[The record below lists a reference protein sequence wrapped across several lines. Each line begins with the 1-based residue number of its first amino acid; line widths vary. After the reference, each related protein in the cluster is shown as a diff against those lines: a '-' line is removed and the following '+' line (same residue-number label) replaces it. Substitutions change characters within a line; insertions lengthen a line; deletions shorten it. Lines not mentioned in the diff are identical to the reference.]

1 VCTSIEGYL
10 QLKNEVVEITF
21 KALWKKI
28 REDNRKVR
36 KINQI
41 VNQTF
46 VLKSKHDKIIAQWAL
61 NIP

>member
-10 QLKNEVVEITF
+10 QLKNEVVEVTF
-21 KALWKKI
+21 EALWKKI
-28 REDNRKVR
+28 KEDNRKVR

-46 VLKSKHDKIIAQWAL
+46 TPESKHNKILAQWVL